1 MHSKLKI
8 LHSVDR
14 AVAAAILRG
23 RLLRAKTEKLR
34 RSVFGDVTRVG
45 ATTKKLV
52 EAAGVSEALLYK
64 YFPSKEAIYQEIVLL
79 LPKRLDSAFWR
90 VGALKPS
97 TELLICWTHVYTHR
111 FIFLDGSEPQEELRN
126 IHRLILNSLKEDGEF
141 ARRVFKKV
149 AQEQL
154 VDFQTAYEAAKSAG
168 DIAPGIVDPTNLFWF
183 AYNTI
188 VMTAYTSLPARAAI
202 NYAGTNEELVRQT
215 VVFVLCGLGMKE
227 RVIAAKYNT
236 KTLALIEKV

>member
-1 MHSKLKI
+1 M
-8 LHSVDR
+8 
-14 AVAAAILRG
+14 AQN
-23 RLLRAKTEKLR
+23 LRAEER
-34 RSVFGDVTRVG
+34 RPAIAEAVIPVFARHGFVG
-45 ATTKKLV
+45 ATTKKLA

-111 FIFLDGSEPQEELRN
+111 FIFLDGSEHQEELRN

-183 AYNTI
+183 AHNTI
-188 VMTAYTSLPARAAI
+188 VMTAYTSLPARTAI

-215 VVFVLCGLGMKE
+215 VVFVLRGLGMKE

-236 KTLALIEKV
+236 KTLALIEKT

>member
-1 MHSKLKI
+1 MTQS
-8 LHSVDR
+8 
-14 AVAAAILRG
+14 
-23 RLLRAKTEKLR
+23 LRAEER
-34 RSVFGDVTRVG
+34 RPAIAEAVIPVFARHGFVG
-45 ATTKKLV
+45 ATTKKLA

-111 FIFLDGSEPQEELRN
+111 FLFLDGSEQQEDLRN

-154 VDFQTAYEAAKSAG
+154 VDFQSAYEAAKSAG
-168 DIAPGIVDPTNLFWF
+168 DIAPGIVDPMNLFWF
-183 AYNTI
+183 AHNTI
-188 VMTAYTSLPARAAI
+188 AMTAYTSLPARPTI

-215 VVFVLCGLGMKE
+215 VVFVLRGLGMKD
-227 RVIAAKYNT
+227 RVIAAKYNA
-236 KTLALIEKV
+236 KTLALMEKR